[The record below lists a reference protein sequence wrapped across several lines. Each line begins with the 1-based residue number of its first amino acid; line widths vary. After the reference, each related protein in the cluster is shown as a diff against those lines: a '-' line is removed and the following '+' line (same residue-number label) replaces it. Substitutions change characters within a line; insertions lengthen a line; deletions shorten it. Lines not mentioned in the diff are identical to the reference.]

1 MGEKKIWGNEEEKAI
16 AESIL
21 GSEALNYLTSTSEP
35 PNSPPI
41 SPIVQQELA
50 RLVNGLEWTYAIF
63 WQVSRSKSGEQNLI
77 WGEGHYIKKESVHN
91 ENNEM
96 RKRVLHKI
104 RPELRFDSVSE
115 VEMFYF
121 VSMCYSFP
129 LDDTPYGPA
138 WSFASNRPIW
148 ASDQKNCLEHFCSRS
163 HLARLAGLST
173 FVCVPI
179 QCGVVEIGSVKHFA
193 EDQNVVG
200 TIKNVFSGPRSIMS
214 MSTAASSSKIFGHD
228 LSLGTNNNNNTNNN
242 NKNSRSM
249 TINFSP
255 KVEEDEIVYSSSHG
269 GMDDNSEEKMFLHN
283 HSFGGSV
290 SVNPQGRMFSS
301 AESSRDESRSDARK
315 PRKRGR
321 KPANGREEP
330 LNHVEAE
337 RQRREKLNQR
347 FYALRAVV
355 PNISKMDK
363 ASLLGDAITYIT
375 DLQTKI
381 RVLETEKE
389 ITRNSSTKQTAV
401 PEIDVQTRQEDSVV
415 QVSCPLE
422 THPVSRVIKA
432 FNETQISVHDTN
444 VSAADNDSVVHTFS
458 IRTPGGTSGQLKER
472 LVAALSR

>member
-1 MGEKKIWGNEEEKAI
+1 MKKKMESSSSEK
-16 AESIL
+16 
-21 GSEALNYLTSTSEP
+21 
-35 PNSPPI
+35 
-41 SPIVQQELA
+41 
-50 RLVNGLEWTYAIF
+50 
-63 WQVSRSKSGEQNLI
+63 
-77 WGEGHYIKKESVHN
+77 
-91 ENNEM
+91 NEM
-96 RKRVLHKI
+96 RKRVLQKL
-104 RPELRFDSVSE
+104 RSELRFDSVSE

-129 LDDTPYGPA
+129 FDDTPFGPA

-148 ASDQKNCLEHFCSRS
+148 ASDQKNCFEHLCSRS
-163 HLARLAGLST
+163 HLARLAGLTT

-179 QCGVVEIGSVKHFA
+179 QCGVVEIGSLQHFP
-193 EDQNVVG
+193 EDQNVIAM
-200 TIKNVFSGPRSIMS
+200 IKSVFSGPRSIMS
-214 MSTAASSSKIFGHD
+214 TPKIFGHD
-228 LSLGTNNNNNTNNN
+228 LSLGNTTN
-242 NKNSRSM
+242 RSI

-255 KVEEDEIVYSSSHG
+255 KMEQEEMVYSSTSH
-269 GMDDNSEEKMFLHN
+269 GMDDTNSEEKMFLRA
-283 HSFGGSV
+283 HSFGGSGSG
-290 SVNPQGRMFSS
+290 SVNPQGRIFSS
-301 AESSRDESRSDARK
+301 AESSKDDSRSDARK

-389 ITRNSSTKQTAV
+389 ITKNTSPKQTTI
-401 PEIDVQTRQEDSVV
+401 PEIDVQTRQEDTLV

-432 FNETQISVHDTN
+432 FNETQTSVHDTN
-444 VSAADNDSVVHTFS
+444 VSTADNDSLVHTFS
-458 IRTPGGTSGQLKER
+458 IRTPGGTSGHLKER
-472 LVAALSR
+472 LIAALSR